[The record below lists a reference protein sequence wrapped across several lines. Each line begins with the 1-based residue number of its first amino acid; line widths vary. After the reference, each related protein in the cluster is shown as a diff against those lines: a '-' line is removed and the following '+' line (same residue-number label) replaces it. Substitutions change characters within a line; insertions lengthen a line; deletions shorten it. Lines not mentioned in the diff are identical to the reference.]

1 MMSTAGAGAFIIIGL
16 MGMVTLLTRYGGV
29 LVMSVIPI
37 NRRVESFINAMSGS
51 VLIAILVPIAAE
63 GDLGARLALV
73 ATAVVMLIVKKPMVA
88 IAAGLFVAA
97 ATRWLVQP

>member
-16 MGMVTLLTRYGGV
+16 MAVVTLITRYGGV
-29 LVMSVIPI
+29 LIMSFIPI
-37 NRRVESFINAMSGS
+37 SPRVESFINAMSGS
-51 VLIAILVPIAAE
+51 VLVAILVPIAVE

-73 ATAVVMLIVKKPMVA
+73 ATGVVMLVVKKPMAA

-97 ATRWLVQP
+97 ATRWLVG

>member
-1 MMSTAGAGAFIIIGL
+1 MMSTAGVGGLIVIGL
-16 MGMVTLLTRYGGV
+16 MALVTLLTRYGGV
-29 LVMSVIPI
+29 LIMSVIPI

-73 ATAVVMLIVKKPMVA
+73 ATAVVMLVVKKPMVA
-88 IAAGLFVAA
+88 ISAGLFVAA
-97 ATRWLVQP
+97 ATRWLV

>member
-1 MMSTAGAGAFIIIGL
+1 MMSTAGIGGLIVIGL
-16 MGMVTLLTRYGGV
+16 MALVTLLTRYGGV
-29 LVMSVIPI
+29 LIMSFIPI

-73 ATAVVMLIVKKPMVA
+73 ATAVVMLVVKKPMVA
-88 IAAGLFVAA
+88 ISAGLFVAA
-97 ATRWLVQP
+97 ATRWLVS